1 MKHVAATDATIDWS
15 PAELAFLTDLIG
27 VPATFRLIEQ
37 HGGTR
42 VRIPKFVNQGSRL
55 ARDIGLAEARRLAD
69 RWGGDTLKV
78 PLARYWR
85 ARVYRERG
93 DSYRTIARKI
103 GVNEGTVHTYLRA
116 AGMTAR
122 GPEQLDLFPAA

>member
-1 MKHVAATDATIDWS
+1 MTPPPITWS

-27 VPATFRLIEQ
+27 VPATFRLIEL

-42 VRIPKFVNQGSRL
+42 VRVPKGVNQGSRL
-55 ARDIGLAEARRLAD
+55 ARDIGLDPARRLAE
-69 RWGGDTLKV
+69 RWGGDMLKV

-85 ARVYRERG
+85 ARVYRSRG
-93 DSYRTIARKI
+93 DSYRTIARRI

-116 AGMTAR
+116 AGMTTHGAQ
-122 GPEQLDLFPAA
+122 QLDLFPAT

>member
-1 MKHVAATDATIDWS
+1 MITAPAAITWA

-27 VPATFRLIEQ
+27 VAATFRLIEM

-42 VRIPKFVNQGSRL
+42 VRVPKGVNQGSKL
-55 ARDIGLAEARRLAD
+55 ARDIGLPEARLLAE

-122 GPEQLDLFPAA
+122 GPEQMDLFPAR

>member
-1 MKHVAATDATIDWS
+1 MTNPPP
-15 PAELAFLTDLIG
+15 PAELEFLSDLIG
-27 VPATFRLIEQ
+27 AEATLRLIEL

-42 VRIPKFVNQGSRL
+42 VHVPKSPNQGSKL
-55 ARDIGLAEARRLAD
+55 SRDIGLTAAKALAA

-85 ARVYRERG
+85 ARIYRMNGRTYRE
-93 DSYRTIARKI
+93 IARLL

-116 AGMTAR
+116 ARMTVQ
-122 GPEQLDLFPAA
+122 QLDLFPTI